1 MKRYFFADCD
11 KDGEC
16 ISESIFEINLEQ
28 ELANTKEQIQEDI
41 ISVVHSTPYGD
52 ENQELADDL
61 CQVVVD
67 NFKKLEI
74 DEKKV
79 WLPVKGV
86 IELGSSLRK
95 ILWVAFGVHLGHSGR
110 SSNSIRGANRLRL
123 PANLCWW
130 GLEVLR
136 L

>member
-79 WLPVKGV
+79 
-86 IELGSSLRK
+86 
-95 ILWVAFGVHLGHSGR
+95 
-110 SSNSIRGANRLRL
+110 
-123 PANLCWW
+123 
-130 GLEVLR
+130 
-136 L
+136 